1 MEYIPLGKTG
11 VAAGLICKN
20 FAVNL
25 NVAIQVVLV
34 CVVTIDAAFRS
45 AWSVSV
51 FHSLIFIAY
60 AMIPF

>member
-34 CVVTIDAAFRS
+34 CVVTIDAAFDLLGQFQS
-45 AWSVSV
+45 STLSDSS
-51 FHSLIFIAY
+51 HTQ
-60 AMIPF
+60 

>member
-51 FHSLIFIAY
+51 FHSLRC
-60 AMIPF
+60 